1 MYLEGG
7 ISSMQTVGINALRAN
22 PGILGKA
29 LDSGD
34 YLPINR
40 RGTPLRIAATCDGGL
55 LDLGFRK

>member
-1 MYLEGG
+1 
-7 ISSMQTVGINALRAN
+7 MQTVGINALRAN